1 MKIDNDTLLTGI
13 NPQKN
18 SGISRKSPGEGENS
32 KVRDKSPDRVDLS
45 MKKRE
50 IEQLKEKLAG
60 LPDVR
65 AERVAALRQQIEEGS
80 YRVAGRDVA
89 EKMLRG
95 MRRSGEEGE
104 GHE

>member
-18 SGISRKSPGEGENS
+18 SGIARKNPGEGENS
-32 KVRDKSPDRVDLS
+32 KVRGKSPDRVDLS
-45 MKKRE
+45 MQKRE
-50 IEQLKEKLAG
+50 IEQLKEKIAG
-60 LPDVR
+60 LPDIR
-65 AERVAALRQQIEEGS
+65 AERVAALKQQIEEGS

-95 MRRSGEEGE
+95 LRPSGEGGE
-104 GHE
+104 DHE